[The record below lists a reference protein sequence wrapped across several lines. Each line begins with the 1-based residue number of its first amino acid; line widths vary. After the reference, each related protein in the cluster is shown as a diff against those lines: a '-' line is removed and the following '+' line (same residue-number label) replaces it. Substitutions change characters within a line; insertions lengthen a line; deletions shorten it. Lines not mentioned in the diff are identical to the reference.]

1 MFDKINQL
9 KKQVDEIKNRLEH
22 ITVKGEAPG
31 SQVVV
36 SMNGNKKVTDIYINE
51 SFQKVSSLDELQDY
65 ILIAMNRAMEQ
76 AESVNESEMRSAA
89 GSLLPGFGL

>member
-9 KKQVDEIKNRLEH
+9 KKQVDEIKNRLKH
-22 ITVKGEAPG
+22 ITVKGESPS

-36 SMNGNKKVTDIYINE
+36 TMNGNKEVTDIHINE
-51 SFQKVSSLDELQDY
+51 SFHKNASVDELQDY
-65 ILIAMNRAMEQ
+65 VLIAMNRAMEQ

-89 GSLLPGFGL
+89 GSFLPGMGF